1 MPFLTQS
8 FSKIYLCDFRYF
20 DRNAI
25 SFLQEV
31 GATDLL
37 FAMSSVAVST
47 SSKVDMVAR
56 NLTK

>member
-20 DRNAI
+20 DLDAAAFI
-25 SFLQEV
+25 EEV

-37 FAMSSVAVST
+37 FAMSTMSAT
-47 SSKVDMVAR
+47 TAQKVD
-56 NLTK
+56 LIESHLSE